1 LRRTGL
7 PHISLPTLKQNPTKT
22 DSPSKP
28 TRLGVK
34 GEALKQQRQD
44 LRPIR
49 RLIPFVLR
57 YRLRVLAV
65 IGFLLVSSVAALGIP
80 SIAGQ
85 LIDKGFLTQNIEAV
99 GQYGLLAIGVAALM
113 ALGAAG
119 RFYFMSI
126 LGERVLTD
134 LRRKVFDHLLLLD
147 ATFFDMHR
155 VGELTSRLNGDVA
168 TIRGALNATLSMAIR
183 NVVTL
188 VGAVSLM
195 FLTSPYMALTII
207 VVGPAIVVPVV
218 MFARRLRRQS
228 RRTTDTMAE
237 MSAMATEALG
247 ATKTIKSFVQ
257 EEEQSAHY
265 GQRAEDSYQA
275 EVSRLVTR
283 ATLLGGMSFLATSA
297 LVVLVWWGSKAVF
310 DGVVTPGELTQFM
323 LYALMASNALT
334 NLSEVMGTLQTVAG
348 ATERLVE
355 ILDTEPG
362 IQSPPNPVALP
373 VPALGTVRFDKVS
386 FAYGTRDDEPVI
398 AELDFSVEHGRTVAL
413 VGASGAGKSTIFAL
427 VQRFYDVTSGQ
438 VLVDGIDVRQVDPAE
453 LRRRFAYVEQ
463 EPTIFAGTIAE
474 NIRFGRPGAS
484 FEELEA
490 ASKAALVHDFVLNLP
505 NGYDSIVGERG
516 VMLSG
521 GQKQRLAIARA
532 LLKDAP
538 ILLLD
543 EATSALDAES
553 ERLVQVALTRLM
565 EGRTTLVIAHRLATI
580 RDADS
585 IIVLEKGQLIGQ
597 GTHAELVRKGG
608 KYAELAKLQFRDEVL
623 PAAE

>member
-1 LRRTGL
+1 
-7 PHISLPTLKQNPTKT
+7 LKQNPTTT
-22 DSPSKP
+22 DSASKP
-28 TRLGVK
+28 ARLGAK
-34 GEALKQQRQD
+34 DEALKPQRQD

-49 RLIPFVLR
+49 RLIPFVAR
-57 YRLRVLAV
+57 YRWRVVAV
-65 IGFLLVSSVAALGIP
+65 IGFLLVSSLAALGIP
-80 SIAGQ
+80 SIAGRLVDQ
-85 LIDKGFLTQNIEAV
+85 GFLTQNIEAV
-99 GQYGLLAIGVAALM
+99 GQYGLLAIVVAAVM
-113 ALGAAG
+113 GLGGAG

-147 ATFFDMHR
+147 ATFFDLHR

-168 TIRGALNATLSMAIR
+168 TIRGALSATLSMAMR
-183 NVVTL
+183 NLVML
-188 VGAVSLM
+188 VGAVALM
-195 FLTSPYMALTII
+195 FLTSPYLTLTII

-218 MFARRLRRQS
+218 MYARRLRRQS
-228 RRTTDTMAE
+228 RRATDTMAE

-247 ATKTIKSFVQ
+247 ATRTIKSFVQ

-265 GQRAEDSYQA
+265 GQRAEDSYRA
-275 EVSRLVTR
+275 EVSRLGTR

-323 LYALMASNALT
+323 MYALMASNALT
-334 NLSEVMGTLQTVAG
+334 NLSELMGTLQTVAG

-355 ILDTEPG
+355 ILDTEPS
-362 IQSPPNPVALP
+362 IKAPETPVTMPEPP
-373 VPALGTVRFDKVS
+373 LGTVRFEGVD
-386 FAYGTRDDEPVI
+386 FAYGTRDDDPVI
-398 AELDFSVEHGRTVAL
+398 AGLDFSVEPGRTVAL

-427 VQRFYDVTSGQ
+427 AQRFYDVTGGR
-438 VLVDGIDVRQVDPAE
+438 VLVDGIDVRQVDPTE

-463 EPTIFAGTIAE
+463 EPTIFAGTIAD

-484 FEELEA
+484 YEELEA

-553 ERLVQVALTRLM
+553 ERLVQMALARLM

-585 IIVLEKGQLIGQ
+585 ILVLEKGKLIGQ

-608 KYAELAKLQFRDEVL
+608 KYAELAKLQFRDEGAFS
-623 PAAE
+623 PA

>member
-1 LRRTGL
+1 
-7 PHISLPTLKQNPTKT
+7 LKQNPTMTESAGKL
-22 DSPSKP
+22 P
-28 TRLGVK
+28 RLGAK
-34 GEALKQQRQD
+34 GEALRQERQD

-49 RLIPFVLR
+49 RLIPFISR
-57 YRLRVLAV
+57 YRWRVVAV
-65 IGFLLVSSVAALGIP
+65 VGFLLISSLASLWIP
-80 SIAGQ
+80 SIAGR
-85 LIDKGFLTQNIEAV
+85 LIDKGFLAQNLGAVSQYGALAIFVAAIMAV
-99 GQYGLLAIGVAALM
+99 GG
-113 ALGAAG
+113 AG

-134 LRRKVFDHLLLLD
+134 LRRQVFDHLLLLD

-168 TIRGALNATLSMAIR
+168 TIRGAMNATLSMALR
-183 NVVTL
+183 NFVTL
-188 VGAVSLM
+188 VGAVALM

-207 VVGPAIVVPVV
+207 IVGPAIVVPVV
-218 MFARRLRRQS
+218 IYARRLRRQS
-228 RRTTDTMAE
+228 RRATDTIAE

-265 GQRAEDSYQA
+265 RRRAEDSFRA
-275 EVSRLVTR
+275 EVSRLGTR
-283 ATLLGGMSFLATSA
+283 AALLGGMTFLATSG

-310 DGVVTPGELTQFM
+310 DGIVTPGELAQFM
-323 LYALMASNALT
+323 MYALMASNSLT
-334 NLSEVMGTLQTVAG
+334 NLSELMGTLQTVAG

-362 IQSPPNPVALP
+362 IQAPANPRDLP
-373 VPALGTVRFDKVS
+373 VPPLGTVEFERVS

-398 AELDFSVEHGRTVAL
+398 ADLSFSVPQGRTMAL

-427 VQRFYDVTSGQ
+427 AQRFYDVAAGR
-438 VLVDGIDVRQVDPAE
+438 VLVDGIDVREVEPAE

-463 EPTIFAGTIAE
+463 EPTIFAGTIAD

-484 FEELEA
+484 FDELEA
-490 ASKAALVHDFVLNLP
+490 AARAALVHDYVVDLP
-505 NGYDSIVGERG
+505 NGYDSMVGERG

-553 ERLVQVALTRLM
+553 ERLVQVALARLM
-565 EGRTTLVIAHRLATI
+565 RGRTTLVIAHRLATI
-580 RDADS
+580 RDADR
-585 IIVLEKGQLIGQ
+585 ILVLEKGRLIGE
-597 GTHAELVRKGG
+597 GTHAELVRDGG
-608 KYAELAKLQFRDEVL
+608 KYAELARLQFRDEVV

>member
-1 LRRTGL
+1 MTE
-7 PHISLPTLKQNPTKT
+7 SATK
-22 DSPSKP
+22 PA
-28 TRLGVK
+28 RLGAK
-34 GEALKQQRQD
+34 GEALKRGRQD

-49 RLIPFVLR
+49 RLIPFIFR
-57 YRLRVLAV
+57 YRWRVLAV
-65 IGFLLVSSVAALGIP
+65 VVFLLISSFASLVIPTIAGRLIDFGFLA
-80 SIAGQ
+80 
-85 LIDKGFLTQNIEAV
+85 QNFEVV
-99 GQYGLLAIGVAALM
+99 GQYGLLAIVVAALM
-113 ALGAAG
+113 SAGQAG
-119 RFYFMSI
+119 RYYFMSI

-168 TIRGALNATLSMAIR
+168 TIRSTMSATLSMALR
-183 NVVTL
+183 NMVTL
-188 VGAVSLM
+188 VGAVTLM
-195 FLTSPYMALTII
+195 FLTSPYMTVTLL
-207 VVGPAIVVPVV
+207 VVGPTIVVPVV
-218 MFARRLRRQS
+218 LYARRLRRQS
-228 RRTTDTMAE
+228 RRATDTMAE

-257 EEEQSAHY
+257 EEEQSANY
-265 GQRAEDSYQA
+265 GERAEKSYQA
-275 EVSRLVTR
+275 EVTRLGTR
-283 ATLLGGMSFLATSA
+283 AALLGGMSFLATSA

-310 DGVVTPGELTQFM
+310 DGVVTPGQLAQFM
-323 LYALMASNALT
+323 MYALMASNSLT
-334 NLSEVMGTLQTVAG
+334 NLSELMGTLQSVAG

-355 ILDTEPG
+355 ILDTEPD
-362 IQSPPNPVALP
+362 IQAPANPVPLP
-373 VPALGTVRFDKVS
+373 EPAIGTVAFENVS
-386 FAYGTRDDEPVI
+386 FAYGTRDDENVI
-398 AELDFSVEHGRTVAL
+398 DGLDFSVPQGRTVAL

-427 VQRFYDVTSGQ
+427 VQRFYDVTGGRI
-438 VLVDGIDVRQVDPAE
+438 LVDGLDVRDVDPAE

-463 EPTIFAGTIAE
+463 DPTIFAGTIAD

-484 FEELEA
+484 MEEIEA
-490 ASKAALVHDFVLNLP
+490 AAKAALVHDFVLDLP

-553 ERLVQVALTRLM
+553 ERLVQLALARLM
-565 EGRTTLVIAHRLATI
+565 QGRTTLVIAHRLATI

-585 IIVLEKGQLIGQ
+585 ILVLEKGRLIGQ

-608 KYAELAKLQFRDEVL
+608 KYAELAKLQFRDEIV